1 MDELN
6 NIDEIEAI
14 DPPSGIERAYSK
26 ARAIAQSVGTRKA
39 SQQDYQELTR
49 ELDPAI
55 DRFLRRSF
63 NSAHDGI
70 AINRRDSHTE
80 RIVSAKNQI
89 ITEHLSQDTIP
100 DDLDTLSE
108 LSNALRSGE
117 IDLRSVEKI
126 IDVRSDLQGFTL
138 DDAIS
143 LIEGPEQAQAIHQ
156 RFPDANVDIMMA
168 VAYTLLDNSEG
179 ALKESH
185 PRFYLDHR
193 GDDFSE
199 MAAVSI
205 FYGQK
210 DNKEYTNW
218 ESGKRNEIVERISS
232 SHEIMSALNT
242 IRSGNNVNNLQE
254 VQEQYAARSNVAKA
268 VADIYSEVY
277 GLDTF
282 NADDVSVAHKS
293 LKNFRAE
300 NVNGVAW
307 STEVGVEGDEAVILF
322 HNPYQRL
329 MVGSNPEDTNDE
341 ARENFLY
348 TTIEEMQHTADKI
361 YGDKLVNGDI
371 SKDHPAYDH
380 STLITLNSL
389 NFMSPGRDRDG
400 YETQFIE
407 RTAKD
412 IAESVTDQVLYS
424 LETSGIPEP
433 KEQEEQAQMQ
443 MSPEPA
449 MQSTNPKI

>member
-6 NIDEIEAI
+6 NIDEIEVI
-14 DPPSGIERAYSK
+14 DPPSGIERAHKK
-26 ARAIAQSVGTRKA
+26 AQNIAEGVGTRKA
-39 SQQDYQELTR
+39 SQQDYQQLTR

-55 DRFLRRSF
+55 DRFLRRTF
-63 NSAHDGI
+63 NSAHDDI
-70 AINRRDSHTE
+70 AINKRDSHTE

-89 ITEHLSQDTIP
+89 ITEHLSQDSIP
-100 DDLDTLSE
+100 DDLDTISE
-108 LSNALRSGE
+108 LSKALRSGE
-117 IDLRSVEKI
+117 VDLRSVEKI
-126 IDVRSDLQGFTL
+126 IDVRPDLQGFTL
-138 DDAIS
+138 DDAVS
-143 LIEGPEQAQAIHQ
+143 LIQGGEQAQSIHQ
-156 RFPDANVDIMMA
+156 KFPDANTDIMMA
-168 VAYTLLDNSEG
+168 VAYTLLDNNKDV
-179 ALKESH
+179 LKQSH
-185 PRFYLDHR
+185 PRFYLDNR
-193 GDDFSE
+193 GENFAE
-199 MAAVSI
+199 MAAVNI
-205 FYGQK
+205 FYGK
-210 DNKEYTNW
+210 VDNQLYTAW
-218 ESGKRNEIVERISS
+218 EANKRTEVVERISN

-242 IRSGNNVNNLQE
+242 IRSGNNVNSLEE
-254 VQEQYAARSNVAKA
+254 VQEQYEARSVVAKG

-282 NADDVSVAHKS
+282 NCDDVSVAHKS

-307 STEVGVEGDEAVILF
+307 STEVGIKGDEAVILF

-329 MVGSNPEDTNDE
+329 MVGSNPEDTNEE

-371 SKDHPAYDH
+371 SADHPAYDH

-389 NFMSPGRDRDG
+389 NFMSPGRDRKG

-412 IAESVTDQVLYS
+412 IAESVTDQVLHS
-424 LETSGIPEP
+424 LETSGIPE
-433 KEQEEQAQMQ
+433 AQDQIEHTQTMITSEPVMQ
-443 MSPEPA
+443 V
-449 MQSTNPKI
+449 TNPKI